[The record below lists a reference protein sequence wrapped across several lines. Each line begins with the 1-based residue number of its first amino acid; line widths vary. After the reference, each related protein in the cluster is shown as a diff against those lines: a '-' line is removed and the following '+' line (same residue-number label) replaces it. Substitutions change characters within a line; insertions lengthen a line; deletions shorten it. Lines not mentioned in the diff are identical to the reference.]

1 MQIVVD
7 IPDAALQ
14 QAQISPR
21 ELLVDF
27 AVFLYQSE
35 RLSIGRASKLANL
48 DVISFQKEMAI
59 RNVCVH
65 YDEND
70 YEKDVLALK
79 RLDFLK

>member
-65 YDEND
+65 YDEKD
-70 YEKDVLALK
+70 YESDVETLK
-79 RLDFLK
+79 KLNLL

>member
-1 MQIVVD
+1 MQIQIE

-14 QAQISPR
+14 QAHLTPQ
-21 ELLVDF
+21 ELLMDF
-27 AVFLYQSE
+27 AVFLYQTQ
-35 RLSIGRASKLANL
+35 RLSIGRASKIANL
-48 DVISFQKEMAI
+48 DAISFQKEMAI

-70 YEKDVLALK
+70 YEKDIETLK